1 MEQLLIGQVLPKSL
15 QIQFQQLEK
24 MQLEQKQKDQ
34 LLLAHFQE
42 LSEQKEK
49 VDRVFSIPK
58 LLQKSKQTQFQR
70 PGLEQLEPKRTSQ
83 KVPFWNDQFLGQ
95 DQSHQKQLEKKR
107 LETDRLQKE
116 LHEQLRQGNVQRQ
129 VYEQELERLQK
140 ELDLHQKQVIP
151 T

>member
-1 MEQLLIGQVLPKSL
+1 MEELLIGQVLPKSL

-34 LLLAHFQE
+34 SLLAHFQE

-49 VDRVFSIPK
+49 VDHVFSIPK

-83 KVPFWNDQFLGQ
+83 KVPFGIDQFLGQ
-95 DQSHQKQLEKKR
+95 DRSEQNQFEKKR

-129 VYEQELERLQK
+129 VYEQDLERLQK
-140 ELDLHQKQVIP
+140 ELDLHQKQVLN
-151 T
+151 